1 LDGRQVRHAKPSLK
15 AATLDAFMMSMYNS
29 VAEPLPTQC
38 LEFWISYLNVM
49 CVMMMVMMM
58 LLMVMMTMMVY
69 ANF

>member
-1 LDGRQVRHAKPSLK
+1 
-15 AATLDAFMMSMYNS
+15 MSMYNS

-58 LLMVMMTMMVY
+58 LLMVMMTMTVY